1 MVENQWAQISGN
13 RYYFT
18 SGGAMQHDTWI
29 EDCYVDS
36 NGIWQQN
43 YRPAQLVEEKMGKNG
58 IAEKTSIYIS
68 NQRKTPMD
76 STD

>member
-1 MVENQWAQISGN
+1 
-13 RYYFT
+13 
-18 SGGAMQHDTWI
+18 MQHDTWI